1 MTTFTENM
9 IASLME
15 FLNPYIYKQQDLVL
29 NSLGID
35 LDMSIVNEGIR
46 IKDKFISIIFD
57 GQMNALKTKKENE
70 NTPTAQEYNYL
81 PFYDKDGR

>member
-1 MTTFTENM
+1 
-9 IASLME
+9 LG
-15 FLNPYIYKQQDLVL
+15 LK
-29 NSLGID
+29 SLGID

-70 NTPTAQEYNYL
+70 KNPTA
-81 PFYDKDGR
+81 P